1 MLSSLPEHFR
11 NHGLKADVRTLLLLR
26 KAMQKGLIRT
36 LGDMHNVLKGVIVK
50 EPSDMGPFVK
60 AYYAYFLH
68 VPIRPGQTLEDAIL
82 RSETFQKWKTQYV
95 EEADRDIDDEK
106 LVHTFL
112 DEVHL
117 TSYDIKEVVSGREIW
132 DKDDP
137 DLEDDDEQSD
147 ETSEPRERILD
158 KMADYSDLSLEELL
172 ERMEKV
178 RKQQKTRHGGGSHW
192 IGTGGISPY
201 GHGGAAKNG
210 IRVGGQGGGKMARK
224 VLGDKNY
231 FPIDRDALLNDNN
244 VDAALASIKGVIEES
259 AIEKLDVQQTIK
271 SGLKR
276 GGLFIPELKSEKN
289 EELKVIVVIDNG
301 GYSMAPYVRSVQ
313 NLFRKMK
320 TRFAHDL
327 EVYYFHNTIYD
338 RVFTDERRTK
348 SITIKKLLQH
358 SKAYR
363 VFFIGDAAMAPYELN
378 TLSIRSLKSISTKFK
393 KSVWLNPEP
402 LRYWPHTY
410 TLQVIKELVPM
421 FPLTP
426 AGIERA
432 VRSMNSKSS
441 EK

>member
-1 MLSSLPEHFR
+1 M
-11 NHGLKADVRTLLLLR
+11 RTLLLLR
-26 KAMQKGLIRT
+26 KAMQKGLIKT
-36 LGDMHNVLKGVIVK
+36 LGDIYNVLKGIIVK
-50 EPSDMGPFVK
+50 EPADIGPFTK
-60 AYYAYFLH
+60 AYYEYFLY
-68 VPIRPGQTLEDAIL
+68 VPIKPGQTLEDAIL
-82 RSETFQKWKTQYV
+82 RSETFEKWRTQFFD
-95 EEADRDIDDEK
+95 EADRDLTDEQ
-106 LVHTFL
+106 LVTTFL
-112 DEVHL
+112 DQVHL
-117 TSYDIKEVVSGREIW
+117 TSYDIKEVINGKEIW
-132 DKDDP
+132 DKDNPDQEDTDP
-137 DLEDDDEQSD
+137 IDPNH
-147 ETSEPRERILD
+147 EPMERVLD
-158 KMADYSDLSLEELL
+158 KMADYSDLTLEELL

-178 RKQQKTRHGGGSHW
+178 REQQRTQHGGGSHW

-224 VLGDKNY
+224 VMGDKNY

-244 VDAALASIKGVIEES
+244 IDAALASIKGVIEES
-259 AIEKLDVQQTIK
+259 ATEKLDVPQTIK

-276 GGLFIPELKSEKN
+276 GGLFIPEMSNEKS
-289 EELKVIVVIDNG
+289 EELKVIVLIDNG

-313 NLFRKMK
+313 NLFRKMR

-338 RVFTDERRTK
+338 RVYVDERRTK
-348 SITIKKLLQH
+348 SITIDKLLMH
-358 SKAYR
+358 NKTYR

-378 TLSIRSLKSISTKFK
+378 SYSINSIKSITQKFK

-410 TLQVIKELVPM
+410 TIQVMKELVPM

-432 VRSMNSKSS
+432 VRAMNTKSV
-441 EK
+441 EW

>member
-1 MLSSLPEHFR
+1 MLSSLPERFR
-11 NHGLKADVRTLLLLR
+11 AHGLKADVRTLLLLR
-26 KAMQKGLIRT
+26 KAMQKGLIKT
-36 LGDMHNVLKGVIVK
+36 LGDIYNVLKGIIVK
-50 EPSDMGPFVK
+50 EPADIGPFTK
-60 AYYAYFLH
+60 AYYEYFLY
-68 VPIRPGQTLEDAIL
+68 VPIKPGQTLEDAIL
-82 RSETFQKWKTQYV
+82 RSETFEKWKTQFLD
-95 EEADRDIDDEK
+95 EADRDLTDEQ
-106 LVHTFL
+106 LVTTFL
-112 DEVHL
+112 DQVHL
-117 TSYDIKEVVSGREIW
+117 TSYDIKEVINGKEIW
-132 DKDDP
+132 DKDNPDQEDTDP
-137 DLEDDDEQSD
+137 IDPNH
-147 ETSEPRERILD
+147 EPTERVLD
-158 KMADYSDLSLEELL
+158 KMADYSDLTLEQLL

-178 RKQQKTRHGGGSHW
+178 REQQRTQHGGGSHW

-224 VLGDKNY
+224 VMGDKNY

-244 VDAALASIKGVIEES
+244 IDAALASIKGVIEES
-259 AIEKLDVQQTIK
+259 ATEKLDVPQTIK

-276 GGLFIPELKSEKN
+276 GGLFIPELTNEKN
-289 EELKVIVVIDNG
+289 EELKVIVLIDNG

-313 NLFRKMK
+313 SLFRKMR

-338 RVFTDERRTK
+338 RVYVDERRTK
-348 SITIKKLLQH
+348 SITVDKLLMH
-358 SKAYR
+358 NKTYR

-378 TLSIRSLKSISTKFK
+378 SYSINSIKSITQKFK

-410 TLQVIKELVPM
+410 TIQVMKELVPM

-432 VRSMNSKSS
+432 VRAMNTKSV
-441 EK
+441 EG